1 MRLQRASIPYYF
13 NKDLLGNFSDIQ
25 DFELKIAESVSLVG
39 NCVTSC
45 DSHVYIYPGIEVT
58 NQMITLLTLIKYSGA
73 LLYGHSLT
81 MDFFVCTDDKHI
93 FYRLIRTMD
102 TFLSAECPGEYSS
115 NVFITLHKLSNIQ
128 TVYPHK
134 LKMSIKSNVTH
145 CFKVD
150 IR

>member
-1 MRLQRASIPYYF
+1 MRLQRARISYYF
-13 NKDLLGNFSDIQ
+13 YVDKDLLGNFSDIQ

-58 NQMITLLTLIKYSGA
+58 NQMITLIKYSGA

-102 TFLSAECPGEYSS
+102 IFLSTECPGEYSS
-115 NVFITLHKLSNIQ
+115 NVFMTLYKLSNIQ

-145 CFKVD
+145 YFKVD